1 MDENLAG
8 LGHHAG
14 TQGQAWVTVGL
25 CPGSLTD
32 EAPAFVLLQLCPI
45 MKASFEDM
53 YADLL
58 HLVRGKCTAPFHP
71 FPLLLGPGSAQ
82 GMPYQSGLSSNLDQE
97 QVGGASV
104 DLCLG

>member
-1 MDENLAG
+1 M
-8 LGHHAG
+8 
-14 TQGQAWVTVGL
+14 GQTWITAGL

-45 MKASFEDM
+45 MKAAFEDM

-58 HLVRGKCTAPFHP
+58 RLVMGKCTAPSHP
-71 FPLLLGPGSAQ
+71 FPLLWGLDSAQ
-82 GMPYQSGLSSNLDQE
+82 GESGLSSNPAQQ
-97 QVGGASV
+97 QVGEASV